1 MQKRKKI
8 MKIFFVALMLIP
20 LTIVNAATKTE
31 TLVEHLKELVKSFD
45 GNVTYEYDTIDI
57 DWTNPNSKYD
67 EVSFSYKDNVIEY
80 NPGKITNYEEAVDV
94 TSHTIYSL
102 YLIEAALRINGYTE
116 KEIEDYFSSET
127 SEFNYERN
135 GIEFKEIGEDQE
147 FTSSDGTSTITAA
160 PRLIRIDVAKAN
172 LNTTDEAVTP
182 KSTTINDVVEYL
194 NADSEF
200 KSTED
205 DGKVIFENEVSI
217 DEDTITISHT
227 YYWDDYYNVS
237 FPCENDIIT
246 YEDEEINS
254 YYDAERAGSHHMF
267 AIQIIGEVLKMNG
280 YTTEEIQKFL
290 SSEDSNLSYEKNG
303 IEVKE
308 IGEEKEFTSPDGL
321 SKITTTPMSFKI
333 DLNRANIGDNKYKV
347 LDGANQIIS
356 ANKELTFRFNI
367 EFAKFKAE
375 GKVYVDGKLVDPS
388 NYTAKEGSTVITFNA
403 DYVKKLAANEHT
415 LKVTTNDGEVETKFT
430 ITNNPQTGDSIIFY
444 ISLLGLS
451 IVGLSV
457 AGLYIKKLFN

>member
-1 MQKRKKI
+1 M
-8 MKIFFVALMLIP
+8 
-20 LTIVNAATKTE
+20 
-31 TLVEHLKELVKSFD
+31 
-45 GNVTYEYDTIDI
+45 
-57 DWTNPNSKYD
+57 
-67 EVSFSYKDNVIEY
+67 
-80 NPGKITNYEEAVDV
+80 TNYEEAVDV
-94 TSHTIYSL
+94 TSHTMYSL

-116 KEIEDYFSSET
+116 KEIEDFFSSET
-127 SEFNYERN
+127 NEFIYERN
-135 GIEFKEIGEDQE
+135 GIEFKEIGEDQQ

-160 PRLIRIDVAKAN
+160 PRLIKIDVAKAN
-172 LNTTDEAVTP
+172 LNTTDETVTP
-182 KSTTINDVVEYL
+182 KSTTINDIVEFL
-194 NADSEF
+194 NNDSEF

-205 DGKVIFENEVSI
+205 EGKVIFENVVSS
-217 DEDTITISHT
+217 DDDTITISHT
-227 YYWDDYYNVS
+227 YYWDDYYSVS

-267 AIQIIGEVLKMNG
+267 AIQIIAEALKING
-280 YTTEEIQKFL
+280 YTTEQVQSFL
-290 SSEDSNLSYEKNG
+290 SSENNDVTYEKNG
-303 IEVKE
+303 IEFKE

-321 SKITTTPMSFKI
+321 SKITTTPMSIKI
-333 DLNRANIGDNKYKV
+333 DLNRVKINENSYKV

-430 ITNNPQTGDSIIFY
+430 ITNNPQTSDNLIFF
-444 ISLLGLS
+444 ISLLGFS
-451 IVGLSV
+451 IVGLVSSF
-457 AGLYIKKLFN
+457 YMKKRFN

>member
-1 MQKRKKI
+1 MKKRIRI
-8 MKIFFVALMLIP
+8 MKTFFVALMLIP

-31 TLVEHLKELVKSFD
+31 TLVERLKELAKSFN

-57 DWTNPNSKYD
+57 DWTNPNSQNN

-80 NPGKITNYEEAVDV
+80 NPGKIENYEEAVEV
-94 TSHTIYSL
+94 TSHTMYSL
-102 YLIEAALRINGYTE
+102 YLIEAALRLNGYTE

-135 GIEFKEIGEDQE
+135 GIELKEIGEDQE
-147 FTSSDGTSTITAA
+147 FTSSDGTSTITVA
-160 PRLIRIDVAKAN
+160 PRLIKIDVAKAN

-182 KSTTINDVVEYL
+182 KSTTINDIVEFL
-194 NADSEF
+194 NNDSEF

-205 DGKVIFENEVSI
+205 EGKVIFENEVSS

-237 FPCENDIIT
+237 FPCENDILT
-246 YEDEEINS
+246 YEDEDINS

-267 AIQIIGEVLKMNG
+267 AMQILAEALKMNG
-280 YTTEEIQKFL
+280 YTTEQVQSFL
-290 SSEDSNLSYEKNG
+290 SSENNDVTYEKNG
-303 IEVKE
+303 IEIKE

-321 SKITTTPMSFKI
+321 SKITTTPMSIKI
-333 DLNRANIGDNKYKV
+333 DLNRVRINESSYKV

-403 DYVKKLAANEHT
+403 DYVKKLSANEHT

-430 ITNNPQTGDSIIFY
+430 ITNNPQTGDSIIFF

-451 IVGLSV
+451 IIGLIS
-457 AGLYIKKLFN
+457 GLYMKKRFN